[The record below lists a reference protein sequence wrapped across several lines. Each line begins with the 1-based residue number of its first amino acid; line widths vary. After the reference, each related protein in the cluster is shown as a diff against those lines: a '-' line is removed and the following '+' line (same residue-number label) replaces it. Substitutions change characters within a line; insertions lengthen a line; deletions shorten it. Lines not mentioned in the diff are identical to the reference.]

1 MQNTEEQTVYYAG
14 VTAKKEQ
21 LISSGG
27 RVFLVTSR
35 GTNLAD
41 AQQKAYAYL
50 SQYDLSQF
58 FYRKD
63 IGFKALK

>member
-21 LISSGG
+21 LVSSGG
-27 RVFLVTSR
+27 RVFLVTSQ

-50 SQYDLSQF
+50 NQYDL
-58 FYRKD
+58 
-63 IGFKALK
+63 